1 MSSWIQR
8 WQNSK
13 SGTRSEFF
21 TQEFAR
27 LALSVALVLSVSC
40 AKPPRIEFHCPFPPR
55 NGDVAQ
61 EELDG
66 ALDDAPLTFD
76 WIGEVEHECGF
87 IGD

>member
-1 MSSWIQR
+1 MSSWIKR
-8 WQNSK
+8 WRNLK
-13 SGTRSEFF
+13 RGTRSVSV
-21 TQEFAR
+21 TQAFAKLVLIAA
-27 LALSVALVLSVSC
+27 LALSVSC

-66 ALDDAPLTFD
+66 ALDDAPLTYD

-87 IGD
+87 VDE